1 MMNYIWA
8 GFILAAILIGCCT
21 GQIADVSHSV
31 LTYAGK
37 AVQISLSLIGIM
49 ALLLGVMKIAEFFG
63 LTCIF
68 AKLIRPLIR
77 FLFPDLKKNEKAQAA
92 ITMNMTANALGLA
105 NAATPFGLKAMK
117 EMQKENPKKDTASNS
132 MCTFLAI
139 NTAGLQLIPVSV
151 IGILVGLGSKNPSEI
166 IAPCLLVTFLTQII
180 AILTVKWLQ
189 KGSSKCQK

>member
-8 GFILAAILIGCCT
+8 GFILIAILIGFCT
-21 GQIADVSHSV
+21 NQIGAVSESV

-49 ALLLGVMKIAEFFG
+49 ALWLGLMKIAESSG
-63 LTCIF
+63 LTAIF
-68 AKLIRPLIR
+68 AKLIRPFIR
-77 FLFPDLKKNEKAQAA
+77 FLFPDLRKNEKAQAA

-117 EMQKENPKKDTASNS
+117 EMQKDNPHKNAASNS

-139 NTAGLQLIPVSV
+139 NTAGLQLIPISV
-151 IGILVGLGSKNPSEI
+151 IGILVGLGAQNPAEI
-166 IAPCLLVTFLTQII
+166 IAPCLLVTLLTQLI

-189 KGSSKCQK
+189 KGTRK